1 MHFNKNGLED
11 FSRYY
16 GIHYDICQSDVI
28 VRDFISDAERG
39 LAGKTSFM
47 PMIPAYIKSSTGVPA
62 GKKALALDAGG
73 TNLRAAIVSFDEDGK
88 VCTEGLTKTFMP
100 GTRGRLGVDEFYNAL
115 AAVCEPLL
123 AGGAAVDGIGFCFS
137 YAMEITKDGDGIPQT
152 FSKELDAPDAAGKP
166 VGANLRM
173 ALAKRGIQAPER
185 IILLNDTTA
194 TLLSGAAQIPAMRPS
209 KIAVDGGQ
217 AAGCTAVAAGP
228 AAGLILGT
236 GFNIAY
242 PEKNIPKIGVHSED
256 GHIVVTEAGNFLFR
270 YQGLIDKEFDAQTKS
285 PGAYTAEKAISGA
298 YLGSLNLLVFKKAV
312 EEGLL
317 SFAKAGELC
326 ALPRLETRDLNAFLH
341 NPLSQDGFG
350 AYFGT
355 GELAAR
361 AAVCY
366 LAGLVTERAAL
377 LASALCA
384 ATVVKMGA
392 PDNPLAPVRIAV
404 EGTTYMMY
412 HFMRESFEARLRTS
426 LAACGIQNYI
436 IMPVEQASLTGA
448 AAAAL
453 SAA

>member
-1 MHFNKNGLED
+1 MKFNKAALED
-11 FSRYY
+11 FARYY

-28 VRDFISDAERG
+28 MRDFISDAERG

-47 PMIPAYIKSSTGVPA
+47 PMIPAYIKSFTGVPA

-73 TNLRAAIVSFDEDGK
+73 TNLRAAIVSFDEAGN

-100 GTRGRLGVDEFYNAL
+100 GTRGRLGAGEFYDAL
-115 AAVCEPLL
+115 ASVCEPLL
-123 AGGAAVDGIGFCFS
+123 SGGGSIDGIGFCFS
-137 YAMEITKDGDGIPQT
+137 YAMDITKDGDGIPQS
-152 FSKELDAPDAAGKP
+152 FSKELDAPEAAGKP
-166 VGANLRM
+166 VGASLRA
-173 ALAKRGIQAPER
+173 ALAKRGIKTPER
-185 IILLNDTTA
+185 IVLLNDTTA

-209 KIAVDGGQ
+209 KTAALDGEP
-217 AAGCTAVAAGP
+217 AAGAAVTAGP

-242 PEKNIPKIGVHSED
+242 PEKNIPKAGLQSE
-256 GHIVVTEAGNFLFR
+256 GGQIVVTEAGNFLFR
-270 YQGLIDKEFDAQTKS
+270 YQGIIDKEFDAQTKT
-285 PGAYTAEKAISGA
+285 PGAYTTEKAISGA
-298 YLGSLNLLVFKKAV
+298 YLGGLNLLVFKRAV
-312 EEGLL
+312 QEGLI
-317 SFAKAGELC
+317 SFAKQESLR

-341 NPLSQDGFG
+341 NPLSTGGFG
-350 AYFGT
+350 AYFGPD
-355 GELAAR
+355 ELAAR
-361 AAVCY
+361 SAVYY

-377 LASALCA
+377 LASSLCA

-392 PDNPLAPVRIAV
+392 PDNPLAPIRIAV
-404 EGTTYMMY
+404 EGTTYMIY

-453 SAA
+453 GC